1 MSKWYKLGKIKS
13 GSQPNQIIGQDTNW
27 EFAGISAGDIFL
39 IENYPPLEIISI
51 EDNTHLTLDEEVSI
65 SNWQNYKIAPFY
77 SATMQ
82 SRVCAELAELLRRVR
97 KAFDEKTNTLKG
109 ENAFELAQDN
119 GFRGTLDEWL
129 ESLKGG
135 PKGDPGTNGKSAFEL
150 AKDAGFAGNVS
161 AWLESLKGSEG
172 KSSYDLACEK
182 GFAGT
187 VDQYLDSLHGA
198 NGKDGADGENGLS
211 SYEIAVANGFIGS
224 QLAWLE
230 SLRADC
236 RFCSHYHH
244 GYFHHVPPC
253 PAEGE
258 ETPSD
263 SKSGSAG
270 SITNNIYVNDEIS
283 GKTLNGIDGGD
294 LDGENPD
301 ATEGVDLDG

>member
-1 MSKWYKLGKIKS
+1 MNWYKLGKIKS
-13 GSQPNQIIGQDTNW
+13 DTEPNKILGQDTNW
-27 EFAGISAGDIFL
+27 EYASIRAGDMLI
-39 IENYPPLEIISI
+39 IENYPPLEIISV

-65 SNWQNYKIAPFY
+65 NSWQNYKIAPFY

-82 SRVCAELAELLRRVR
+82 SRVCAELAELLSRVR

-109 ENAFELAQDN
+109 ENAFELAQSN

-135 PKGDPGTNGKSAFEL
+135 PKGDPGANGKSAFEL

-182 GFAGT
+182 GFVGT
-187 VDQYLDSLHGA
+187 VDQYLDSLHGE

-236 RFCSHYHH
+236 RFCPHYHP
-244 GYFHHVPPC
+244 YVTPC

-258 ETPSD
+258 EPPSS
-263 SKSGSAG
+263 SKGG
-270 SITNNIYVNDEIS
+270 SITNNIYVNDD
-283 GKTLNGIDGGD
+283 GAVNTHNGIDGGD
-294 LDGENPD
+294 LDSEISE
-301 ATEGVDLDG
+301 ATGGVDLDG